1 MDINA
6 IQKIYGRYAH
16 LYDLYFGA
24 IFSPGRRAVVERMNI
39 QPGDRVLEV
48 GVGTGLSLPLYPTD
62 AHVVGI
68 DVCREMLE
76 RARERADRAG
86 LPQVKALEV
95 MDAEAMRFADA
106 SFDKVVAMYVA
117 SVVPSPARLI
127 DEMRRVCK
135 PDGELFIVNHFHHTN
150 PIVGGIE
157 RLIAPLSRL
166 FGWHP
171 DFSMERFIAETG
183 LEVTEQAQVNLFGY
197 WTLLRA
203 SPRRRG
209 AAAAIPPTRDAKQP
223 ESAA

>member
-68 DVCREMLE
+68 DVCQEMLD
-76 RARERADRAG
+76 RARERAARAE

-95 MDAEAMRFADA
+95 MDAEAMRFPDA

-117 SVVPSPARLI
+117 SVVPNPARLI

-135 PDGELFIVNHFHHTN
+135 PGGELFIVNHFHHTN
-150 PIVGGIE
+150 PVIGGIE

-171 DFSMERFIAETG
+171 DFSMERFIADTG

-203 SPRRRG
+203 TPRRKDAG
-209 AAAAIPPTRDAKQP
+209 AAATPRHRAKQP

>member
-6 IQKIYGRYAH
+6 IQKVYGRYAH

-76 RARERADRAG
+76 RARERADRAE
-86 LPQVKALEV
+86 LPHVKALEV
-95 MDAEAMRFADA
+95 MDAEAMRFPDA

-117 SVVPSPARLI
+117 SVVPNPGRLI
-127 DEMRRVCK
+127 EEMRRVCK

-150 PIVGGIE
+150 PIVGSIE

-203 SPRRRG
+203 SPRRHD
-209 AAAAIPPTRDAKQP
+209 AAAMMSPTH
-223 ESAA
+223 AA